1 MTCFQ
6 LKWSE
11 KKGNDLSP
19 LLSNIA
25 LYYSLRK
32 VQVNQDSLKLNGT
45 YQVVVYVD
53 DINILRGRVQ
63 TVKENIIFSIC

>member
-1 MTCFQ
+1 
-6 LKWSE
+6 
-11 KKGNDLSP
+11 
-19 LLSNIA
+19 LLSSIV

-53 DINILRGRVQ
+53 GVNILRGRVQ
-63 TVKENIIFSIC
+63 TVKGNI

>member
-1 MTCFQ
+1 VTCFK

-11 KKGNDLSP
+11 KKGNYLSP
-19 LLSNIA
+19 LLSSIA

-45 YQVVVYVD
+45 YQVLVCVD
-53 DINILRGRVQ
+53 GVNMLRGRVQ
-63 TVKENIIFSIC
+63 TVKGNI